1 MLGPAPLN
9 SMDSIVFY
17 SFEHEYLYNVQYL
30 HRNWKGTVGAQ
41 EFLRSDRLNCFQG
54 VAKLK
59 QNPEELD
66 RILKNHI
73 VRGKVLYRNTL
84 YVAALHL

>member
-1 MLGPAPLN
+1 ML
-9 SMDSIVFY
+9 
-17 SFEHEYLYNVQYL
+17 
-30 HRNWKGTVGAQ
+30 
-41 EFLRSDRLNCFQG
+41 QG

-84 YVAALHL
+84 YVAASITLSAFLLSYSFFFLWASVSLTNGAV